1 MIICGFN
8 TEYCG
13 LFNAIGTVN
22 NADTYEMPGLDIND
36 FVSTV
41 LHWSGVIDVLD
52 FDEFIE

>member
-1 MIICGFN
+1 MANDRGFK
-8 TEYCG
+8 TTYIED
-13 LFNAIGTVN
+13 AVGTVN
-22 NADTYEMPGLDIND
+22 NAETYEMPGLDIND